1 MSPSN
6 IIYRR
11 YLLPITQNKVN
22 VGGKFRICF
31 VKCRKDRKIVYYIDV
46 ERKGRCKKKA
56 IIWFTQLLFVNY
68 HWKCPRLSIKL
79 PKFALNSH
87 FSTHN
92 ALILQFVCCEYNLS
106 PREQEAGAASNV
118 SSCRLHVCTCE
129 KCWQFNVH
137 HRKNNSF
144 IQLSS
149 GYPLLWGQKND
160 TECHSSVHLVACC
173 HARVRKAAV
182 NLSLQLVSFKCSAG
196 CPVD

>member
-1 MSPSN
+1 MSWLISPSN

-31 VKCRKDRKIVYYIDV
+31 VKCRKDRKIVYYTDV

-92 ALILQFVCCEYNLS
+92 ALILQFVCSEYNSS
-106 PREQEAGAASNV
+106 PREQKAGAANNV
-118 SSCRLHVCTCE
+118 SSCRLHVCSCE
-129 KCWQFNVH
+129 KCWQFNVYQ
-137 HRKNNSF
+137 RKNNSF
-144 IQLSS
+144 TQLSS
-149 GYPLLWGQKND
+149 GYPLLWGQKMTTN
-160 TECHSSVHLVACC
+160 AIQ
-173 HARVRKAAV
+173 A
-182 NLSLQLVSFKCSAG
+182 FI
-196 CPVD
+196 